1 MAQRS
6 LRRSTQLSTKA
17 SLAVKKQEETPS
29 AADTDTAAI
38 SLVAMQK
45 DSTEI
50 SNSNT
55 PELAGIGK
63 KIDESTPAAAAA
75 VNEWPPHSWRPLT
88 HPLSPSRLRSRSRSR
103 SRTRDLPPSAVKPSA
118 EASSQ
123 AHSEATDQ
131 VEALKA
137 RLQNDTHQIF
147 SWKQGITA
155 RLEGQNRKIDAFFV
169 TANDGVR
176 LAKLADVNAGD
187 AMTRANDAMKQAED
201 ALKRA
206 KNVFNTAVNEHG
218 PSLRKIKERVTDLE
232 TKVEELDR
240 DTRVMSR
247 TLIGSGSS
255 AAASGAG
262 GISDLRS
269 DMRRLQRD
277 VDDAYAASHSNE
289 ARIEESQGAH
299 KELKAQ
305 VDLIVKELAQE
316 KAKVAYLLQRDYA
329 SSYGQ
334 APAQQQQ
341 QHQQQHQPQQQAHS
355 ANVGY
360 PLLPYPMPPISASA
374 TAAAP
379 YCPLQAAS
387 SQHGR
392 VA

>member
-1 MAQRS
+1 M
-6 LRRSTQLSTKA
+6 
-17 SLAVKKQEETPS
+17 
-29 AADTDTAAI
+29 
-38 SLVAMQK
+38 
-45 DSTEI
+45 
-50 SNSNT
+50 
-55 PELAGIGK
+55 GK
-63 KIDESTPAAAAA
+63 KIDESTPAAAAAAA

-118 EASSQ
+118 EASSH
-123 AHSEATDQ
+123 AHSEATDE

-137 RLQNDTHQIF
+137 RLQNDTQVIF

-176 LAKLADVNAGD
+176 LAKIADLNAGD
-187 AMTRANDAMKQAED
+187 AMTRANDAMKQAEE

-240 DTRVMSR
+240 DTRAMSR

-299 KELKAQ
+299 RELKAQ

-341 QHQQQHQPQQQAHS
+341 QQQPQQQAHS
-355 ANVGY
+355 SNAGY
-360 PLLPYPMPPISASA
+360 PLLSYPMPPMAASA
-374 TAAAP
+374 TATAP
-379 YCPLQAAS
+379 YQ
-387 SQHGR
+387 GR
-392 VA
+392 NA

>member
-6 LRRSTQLSTKA
+6 STRRSTQLSTKA
-17 SLAVKKQEETPS
+17 SLAIKKQEEAPS

-50 SNSNT
+50 NNSNT
-55 PELAGIGK
+55 PELALTGK
-63 KIDESTPAAAAA
+63 KIDESTPAAAAAAAA

-88 HPLSPSRLRSRSRSR
+88 HSLSPSRPRSRSRSR

-118 EASSQ
+118 EASSH
-123 AHSEATDQ
+123 AHSEATDE

-137 RLQNDTHQIF
+137 RVQNDTQVIF

-176 LAKLADVNAGD
+176 LAKLADVSAGD
-187 AMTRANDAMKQAED
+187 AMTRANDAMKQAEE
-201 ALKRA
+201 ALRRA

-240 DTRVMSR
+240 DTRAMSR

-305 VDLIVKELAQE
+305 VELLVKELAQE

-341 QHQQQHQPQQQAHS
+341 HQQQQPQQPQQQAHS
-355 ANVGY
+355 SNAGY
-360 PLLPYPMPPISASA
+360 PLLSYPMPPMAASA
-374 TAAAP
+374 TATAP
-379 YCPLQAAS
+379 YQ
-387 SQHGR
+387 GR
-392 VA
+392 SA